1 MKSKF
6 LRTTAIVTVVASFLV
21 GCGTTGQGPSNRT
34 AGLAAGGAAIG
45 AIIGGANNG
54 VSGAIAGA
62 LIGGAAGA
70 LVGLALDAIEE
81 EQMRAAT
88 VAAVRSGST
97 QSRSFRNS
105 SGKRVTVRVASRTVK
120 NPSGEGQCRE
130 LRKSIDREG
139 QTADGGTE
147 SVCQVR
153 LANGKLDY
161 PGV

>member
-6 LRTTAIVTVVASFLV
+6 LRTTAIVTVVATFLA
-21 GCGTTGQGPSNRT
+21 GCGATGQGPSNRT
-34 AGLAAGGAAIG
+34 TGLAAGGALVG
-45 AIIGGANNG
+45 AIIGGANRG
-54 VSGAIAGA
+54 VEGAIAGA

-70 LVGLALDAIEE
+70 LVGLALDAIEA

-88 VAAVRSGST
+88 VAAVRSGSS

-105 SGKRVTVRVASRTVK
+105 SGKRVTVRVASKTVK

-130 LRKSIDREG
+130 IRKSITREG
-139 QTADGGTE
+139 QTSEEGSE